1 MKQLEKHDY
10 KNRSYLSAI
19 ESAKFLGIR
28 VKDLHNLVKKG
39 VISTQ
44 ISASGQMRFH
54 LSELTNAEQKLNLI
68 INKKAQ
74 NISNSN
80 VFEVNGTVQRILV
93 KNSVRMDELESESIH
108 LMITSPPYFNTKMY
122 SKEPIEGDLGNIHDI
137 DKWFEKISEVWK
149 EVFRVLQ
156 PGRKAFINI
165 VPDNL
170 DGIFKVCFI
179 LDNIN
184 RIPKNINLWLTYLLT
199 FVNEKNALSEIYKIL
214 YCLDFLYSN
223 IDIGNLRDNEI
234 NNIIKSIKQIDKILK
249 RCYQCNS
256 SYVSSSK
263 DSPFEETRYALF
275 SINLLED
282 LIQDLIYNYEVKDL
296 KPIKRIY
303 QSLNNFSKTY
313 DFVINNQS

>member
-1 MKQLEKHDY
+1 
-10 KNRSYLSAI
+10 
-19 ESAKFLGIR
+19 
-28 VKDLHNLVKKG
+28 
-39 VISTQ
+39 
-44 ISASGQMRFH
+44 
-54 LSELTNAEQKLNLI
+54 
-68 INKKAQ
+68 
-74 NISNSN
+74 
-80 VFEVNGTVQRILV
+80 
-93 KNSVRMDELESESIH
+93 
-108 LMITSPPYFNTKMY
+108 
-122 SKEPIEGDLGNIHDI
+122 
-137 DKWFEKISEVWK
+137 
-149 EVFRVLQ
+149 
-156 PGRKAFINI
+156 
-165 VPDNL
+165 
-170 DGIFKVCFI
+170 
-179 LDNIN
+179 
-184 RIPKNINLWLTYLLT
+184 
-199 FVNEKNALSEIYKIL
+199 
-214 YCLDFLYSN
+214 LDFLYSN

>member
-137 DKWFEKISEVWK
+137 DNGSRKLAKVWK

-165 VPDNL
+165 VPNNL

-199 FVNEKNALSEIYKIL
+199 FVNEKTHYQK
-214 YCLDFLYSN
+214 F
-223 IDIGNLRDNEI
+223 I
-234 NNIIKSIKQIDKILK
+234 NFVLFGFFIFQYRYRKSK
-249 RCYQCNS
+249 R
-256 SYVSSSK
+256 
-263 DSPFEETRYALF
+263 
-275 SINLLED
+275 
-282 LIQDLIYNYEVKDL
+282 
-296 KPIKRIY
+296 
-303 QSLNNFSKTY
+303 
-313 DFVINNQS
+313 